1 MYQPKN
7 LPLMIQSNLTAI
19 EQSVLKV
26 VQEEHL
32 TSFEILKKVENVS
45 LILSLYNILD
55 KLNSK
60 GVLKSYMKQ
69 NRKYHYAA

>member
-1 MYQPKN
+1 MN
-7 LPLMIQSNLTAI
+7 DSNLTAI
-19 EQSVLKV
+19 EQSVLNA
-26 VQEEHL
+26 VQNEHL

-55 KLNSK
+55 KLSSK
-60 GVLKSYMKQ
+60 GVLKSYVKQ

>member
-1 MYQPKN
+1 MN
-7 LPLMIQSNLTAI
+7 HSNLTAI
-19 EQSVLKV
+19 EQSVLRA

-60 GVLKSYMKQ
+60 GMLKSYIKQ

>member
-1 MYQPKN
+1 MMN
-7 LPLMIQSNLTAI
+7 SNLTAT
-19 EQSVLKV
+19 EQSVLRT
-26 VQEEHL
+26 VQQEHL

-55 KLNSK
+55 KLKSK
-60 GVLKSYMKQ
+60 GVLKSYVKQ

>member
-1 MYQPKN
+1 MR
-7 LPLMIQSNLTAI
+7 QSSLTAI
-19 EQSVLKV
+19 EQSVLQV

-32 TSFEILKKVENVS
+32 TSFEILNKVESVS

-55 KLNSK
+55 KLKSK

>member
-1 MYQPKN
+1 M
-7 LPLMIQSNLTAI
+7 LQSDLTAV
-19 EQSVLKV
+19 EQSVLNA
-26 VQEEHL
+26 VQKEHL

-60 GVLKSYMKQ
+60 GVLKSYIKQ